1 MKGATLLLFL
11 FASDEVTSFMNPR
24 RTSFSTATSAFRRQS
39 SLTPLSATTT
49 LAATT
54 TEERKASLRSLFEGG
69 QDAVLACPVSL
80 EPLNRTTRFY
90 GRSLEKWQCSKFGTE
105 YRFGGAGTYLD
116 LVPPSAQPKPIWQ
129 RSLQEVVQT
138 DTFRN
143 PWVAFVYE
151 RGWRQGFANAG
162 FPGVDEE
169 FQRLLEFW
177 GAGGEWGDEKAQDV
191 APSRSVLE
199 GTLLDMS
206 CGSGLMS
213 RRIAKHGTA
222 ARVLSADFSEAM
234 LLETAR
240 RLGEEEDDIVSSAK
254 LAGGYGLP
262 DLVRCDVAR
271 LPLQS
276 GSVDGVH
283 AGAALH
289 CWPLLE
295 EGLREIHRSL
305 SDGGK
310 FFAATFKK
318 GAYGVPRQVN
328 DNGGAS
334 FRFFDVDEL
343 DGLLRDAG
351 FSQVSVEL
359 VGQGCLIA
367 RCIK

>member
-1 MKGATLLLFL
+1 M
-11 FASDEVTSFMNPR
+11 
-24 RTSFSTATSAFRRQS
+24 
-39 SLTPLSATTT
+39 
-49 LAATT
+49 
-54 TEERKASLRSLFEGG
+54 
-69 QDAVLACPVSL
+69 
-80 EPLNRTTRFY
+80 
-90 GRSLEKWQCSKFGTE
+90 
-105 YRFGGAGTYLD
+105 
-116 LVPPSAQPKPIWQ
+116 PPSAQPKPIWQ

-271 LPLQS
+271 R
-276 GSVDGVH
+276 GV
-283 AGAALH
+283 
-289 CWPLLE
+289 
-295 EGLREIHRSL
+295 
-305 SDGGK
+305 
-310 FFAATFKK
+310 T
-318 GAYGVPRQVN
+318 
-328 DNGGAS
+328 
-334 FRFFDVDEL
+334 
-343 DGLLRDAG
+343 
-351 FSQVSVEL
+351 
-359 VGQGCLIA
+359 
-367 RCIK
+367 